1 MGGPGGAT
9 ASKEFS
15 MNGTER
21 MMKAFSLEEPDR
33 VPVWE
38 MAFNEESIIKLGRF
52 FTDDLPPLKSAQKM
66 TMEEKL
72 KLLATLFT
80 VVREL
85 ELDGISAITLLGT
98 EPVDSE
104 HVRDGWGRVL
114 RISEE
119 GEDTAVGGPV
129 SGPEDLENL
138 KPYHPQQSDLI
149 MLMAAKGNFGDDIA
163 QVVVQP
169 GPFRESWTYLG
180 SMEKLLYY
188 YMKDPAFIHA
198 LARVATDYILE
209 VADMAIDLG
218 ADIIALDGDLA
229 FSQTTIMSPPQYE
242 EFILPYH
249 QEITAQVHRRGK
261 LIFKHSDGNMSPIM
275 DGIAEAGF
283 DGFHPVQPQCMD
295 IGEVKSRY
303 GDRLCILGNIDCTY
317 LLPFGT
323 EEEVEQVVRDTIEV
337 AAPGGGYVIAS
348 SNSIHP
354 GVKSENY
361 IAMVRA
367 ARKYGN
373 YPITVEQ

>member
-1 MGGPGGAT
+1 MKGID
-9 ASKEFS
+9 
-15 MNGTER
+15 R
-21 MMKAFSLEEPDR
+21 MLKAFSHQEPDR

-52 FTDDLPPLKSAQKM
+52 FTDDLPPVKAAQKM

-72 KLLATLFT
+72 KLLSTLFL

-98 EPVDSE
+98 ESVDAE

-119 GEDTAVGGPV
+119 GEATSVGGPV
-129 SGPEDLENL
+129 SGPGDLRGLE
-138 KPYHPQQSDLI
+138 PYHPLQSDFL
-149 MLMAAKGNFGDDIA
+149 MLMAAKGNFADEIA
-163 QVVVQP
+163 QVLVQP
-169 GPFRESWTYLG
+169 GPFRESWTFLG

-188 YMKDPAFIHA
+188 YIKDPGFIHA
-198 LARVATDYILE
+198 LARIATDYILE
-209 VADMAIDLG
+209 VVDMAADLG

-229 FSQTTIMSPPQYE
+229 FSQTTIMSPDQYE

-249 QEITAQVHRRGK
+249 REITARVHDRGK
-261 LIFKHSDGNMSPIM
+261 LVFKHSDGNMWPIM
-275 DGIAEAGF
+275 DGIVEAGF

-295 IGEVKSRY
+295 IGEVKDRY
-303 GDRLCILGNIDCTY
+303 GDRLCILGNIDCMH

-323 EEEVEQVVRDTIEV
+323 EEEVERSVKETIEA

-354 GVKSENY
+354 GVKPENY

-367 ARKYGN
+367 ARKYGG
-373 YPITVEQ
+373 YPIQTVA

>member
-1 MGGPGGAT
+1 
-9 ASKEFS
+9 

-21 MMKAFSLEEPDR
+21 MLKAFSLQEPDR

-52 FTDDLPPLKSAQKM
+52 FTDDLPPVKSAQKM

-80 VVREL
+80 VVRDL
-85 ELDGISAITLLGT
+85 ELDGITSLVLLAT
-98 EPVDSE
+98 DPVDEE
-104 HVRDGWGRVL
+104 HVRDGWGRIL

-129 SGPEDLENL
+129 TGPADLKNL
-138 KPYHPQQSDLI
+138 KPYHPQASEFI
-149 MLMAAKGNFGDDIA
+149 MLMGAKGNFGDDIA

-188 YMKDPAFIHA
+188 YMKEPEFVHA
-198 LARVATDYILE
+198 LARTATDYILE
-209 VADMAIDLG
+209 VTDMAIDLG
-218 ADIIALDGDLA
+218 ADIIGIDGDLA
-229 FSQTTIMSPPQYE
+229 FSQTTIMSPAQYE
-242 EFILPYH
+242 EYVLPYH
-249 QEITAQVHRRGK
+249 KEITSQVHRRGK
-261 LIFKHSDGNMSPIM
+261 LVFKHSDGNMWPIM
-275 DGIAEAGF
+275 DGIVEAGF

-295 IGEVKSRY
+295 IGEVKGRY

-323 EEEVEQVVRDTIEV
+323 EEEVEQTVRETIQA
-337 AAPGGGYVIAS
+337 AAPGGGYIMAS

-354 GVKSENY
+354 GVRPENY
-361 IAMVRA
+361 LAMVRA
-367 ARKYGN
+367 ARRFGD
-373 YPITVEQ
+373 YPIKVGG